1 MQIILS
7 HSRADFGAL
16 ASLILARH
24 LYPQGHIY
32 LIGRAE
38 PRTREFIVQNS
49 KRLNVHFEEEYHNE
63 PVELVVL
70 VGVREPHRLGKFSDL
85 VTQPY
90 VPVHIYDN
98 HQATHQSI
106 MGDFEFIE
114 ENGSSVTV
122 LRRVLQQKK
131 IDVSTFEAT
140 LSLLGL
146 YEDTGSLTYSSTTCE
161 DFLTAAY
168 MLKVGGR
175 LEAVSILSQ
184 RRLSSEQK
192 SLVEQLLCSASYCKI
207 AGRQCLFVAAQIDYH
222 LDDLSSVADQIME
235 VENPEVLF
243 CVINMAKR
251 SYIVARSLPASIDV
265 FAILHELGGAGH
277 ATSAFACVK
286 LHSLDKLIE
295 EIKNIAESRAPRL
308 LVAQDIMSAP
318 VEGLDTEEH
327 LTVAQA
333 AEKLQK
339 MSHSAVCACRGRQY
353 IGMLSR
359 ADIDKALL
367 HGLQNESA
375 ETYIN
380 QDCTAVAPD
389 TPISEVR
396 RILAENSL
404 GCAPVLDNGKLIG
417 IVSKIDILR
426 ALNTLENDRFVSR
439 RDNLVPVEFV
449 RLSAETLTL
458 LKRCGEIG
466 SEIGL
471 KIFAVGGFVR
481 DMLLHIANNDIDLVA
496 EGDGI
501 SFAKLLAE
509 RLGGVCKVHETFATA
524 QVCLPDGLK
533 LDVVTARTETYTRPA
548 ALPDV
553 QGSTLKQDLFRR
565 DFSINAMALQLDGD
579 NFGQLIDFFGAR
591 SDLEK
596 GTVRILHNLSFVDDP
611 TRIFRAIKFEQRYGF
626 HMDRN
631 TVHLLRSAVNMGL
644 VKMVSAERLGN
655 ELWQILQEPSPRS
668 SLIRMDELQVL
679 QTLDS
684 RLELSPAAR
693 AHLENGEILVREYR
707 DLLVKEE
714 ASLPLLYLNIL
725 LIDAL
730 PAADIANFIKT
741 YALFPGS
748 AHKLLILESAQM
760 IKLLKRLADP
770 QLSKSEL
777 YQMLKKYSLEGNICL
792 AAHSDDPLIKSRI
805 ADFVRVLRFIEPPIK
820 GADLIK
826 MGYKPGPQFSQ
837 ILQWTL
843 QECLEERISSKEEA
857 ERAVLSAFPLP
868 N

>member
-7 HSRADFGAL
+7 HSRTDFNAL
-16 ASLILARH
+16 ASLVLARR
-24 LYPQGHIY
+24 LYPEGKIY
-32 LIGRAE
+32 LIGKAE
-38 PRTREFIVQNS
+38 PKTREFIVQNS
-49 KRLNVHFEEEYHNE
+49 KFLDLVEEEDYHNE

-90 VPVHIYDN
+90 IPVHIYDN
-98 HQATHQSI
+98 HKATHQSI
-106 MGDFEFIE
+106 MGDLESIE
-114 ENGSSVTV
+114 ENGSTVTV
-122 LRRVLQQKK
+122 LLHEVQKRN
-131 IDVSTFEAT
+131 INLSAAEAT
-140 LSLLGL
+140 LCLLGL
-146 YEDTGSLTYSSTTCE
+146 YEETGSLTYSGTTYE
-161 DFLTAAY
+161 DILAAAY
-168 MLKVGGR
+168 MVKQGGS
-175 LEAVSILSQ
+175 LEAVSLLGQ
-184 RRLSSEQK
+184 RRLTAEQK
-192 SLVEQLLCSASYCKI
+192 LLVEKLLGSIQYWKV
-207 AGRQCLFVAAQIDYH
+207 AGRQCMFVSAQIDEH

-251 SYIVARSLPASIDV
+251 SYIVARSLPASLDV
-265 FAILHELGGAGH
+265 FAVLRELGGAGH
-277 ATSAFACVK
+277 STSAFACVK
-286 LHSLDKLIE
+286 LHALDKLIE
-295 EIKNIAESRAPRL
+295 EIKSIAESRAPR
-308 LVAQDIMSAP
+308 VVTAQDMMSSP
-318 VEGLDTEEH
+318 VEGLNLEEH

-339 MSHSAVCACRGRQY
+339 MSHSAVCACRNQRFV
-353 IGMLSR
+353 GMLSR
-359 ADIDKALL
+359 ADIDKALG
-367 HGLQNESA
+367 HGLQREPV

-380 QDCTAVAPD
+380 QDCATVEPTTTMA
-389 TPISEVR
+389 EVR
-396 RILAENSL
+396 RILTENAL
-404 GCAPVLDNGKLIG
+404 GCAPVLDKGQLVG
-417 IVSKIDILR
+417 IVSKSDILR
-426 ALNTLENDRFVSR
+426 ALNSFANDNFTGGTN
-439 RDNLVPVEFV
+439 NLVPVEFV
-449 RLSAETLTL
+449 RLKAETLTL

-466 SEIGL
+466 AEVGL

-501 SFAKLLAE
+501 AFAKVLAQQ
-509 RLGGVCKVHETFATA
+509 LHGICKVHETFATA

-565 DFSINAMALQLDGD
+565 DFSINAMALQLDPD

-596 GTVRILHNLSFVDDP
+596 GVVRILHNLSFVDDP

-644 VKMVSAERLGN
+644 VKMVSPERLGN
-655 ELWQILQEPSPRS
+655 ELWQILQEPSPRN

-684 RLELSPAAR
+684 RLELSETAR

-707 DLLVKEE
+707 DLLLQEE

-725 LIDAL
+725 LLDSL
-730 PAADIANFIKT
+730 PPEDIAKFIKT

-748 AHKLLILESAQM
+748 AHKLLILTKDKIEQ
-760 IKLLKRLADP
+760 LLATLGSPEIGNAAIF
-770 QLSKSEL
+770 KSL
-777 YQMLKKYSLEGNICL
+777 CKYSLEGVICL
-792 AAHSDDPLIKSRI
+792 ASHSDDSLVKKRI
-805 ADFVRVLRFIEPPIK
+805 ADYVRFLRFVEPPLK
-820 GADLIK
+820 GADLID
-826 MGYKPGPQFSQ
+826 MGYKPGPQFAQ
-837 ILQWTL
+837 ILKWTL
-843 QECLEERISSKEEA
+843 QERLEGRLNSAAEARQAVANTFPIS
-857 ERAVLSAFPLP
+857 
-868 N
+868 

>member
-7 HSRADFGAL
+7 HSRTDFGAL

-24 LYPQGHIY
+24 LYPQGKIY

-49 KRLNVHFEEEYHNE
+49 KRLDIHFEDEYNNE

-90 VPVHIYDN
+90 LPVHIYDN
-98 HQATHQSI
+98 HKATHQSI
-106 MGDFEFIE
+106 MGDFECIE

-122 LRRVLQQKK
+122 LRQALQRKK
-131 IDVSTFEAT
+131 IAVSPFEAT
-140 LSLLGL
+140 LCLLGL

-161 DFLTAAY
+161 DFFTAAH
-168 MLKVGGR
+168 MVQSGGV
-175 LEAVSILSQ
+175 LEAVSVLSQ
-184 RRLSSEQK
+184 RRLSAEQK
-192 SLVEQLLCSASYCKI
+192 LLVEQLLCSVSYCKI
-207 AGRQCLFVAAQIDYH
+207 AGRQCLFVSAQIDNH

-243 CVINMAKR
+243 CVVNMAKR

-265 FAILHELGGAGH
+265 FSVLHELGGAGH
-277 ATSAFACVK
+277 STSAFACVK
-286 LHSLDKLIE
+286 LHSLDKLVE
-295 EIKNIAESRAPRL
+295 GIKNIAESRAPRL
-308 LVAQDIMSAP
+308 PVAQDIMSAP
-318 VEGLDTEEH
+318 VEGLDIEEH

-339 MSHSAVCACRGRQY
+339 MSHSAVCVCRGHRY
-353 IGMLSR
+353 VGMLAR

-367 HGLQNESA
+367 HGLQDEPA

-380 QDCTAVAPD
+380 QDCAAVAPD
-389 TPISEVR
+389 TSISEVR

-404 GCAPVLDNGKLIG
+404 GCAPVLDKSELVG

-426 ALNTLENDRFVSR
+426 ALNTLENDNFVSR
-439 RDNLVPVEFV
+439 QANLVPVEFV
-449 RLSAETLTL
+449 RLRSETLTL

-466 SEIGL
+466 AEIGL

-501 SFAKLLAE
+501 AFAKRLAE

-644 VKMVSAERLGN
+644 VKMVSAERLGS

-684 RLELSPAAR
+684 RLELSPAAC

-707 DLLVKEE
+707 DILLKEE

-725 LIDAL
+725 LIDSL
-730 PAADIANFIKT
+730 PAADIAGFIKT

-748 AHKLLILESAQM
+748 AHKLLILDATPM
-760 IKLLKRLADP
+760 ADLLSRLADP
-770 QLSKSEL
+770 NLGKAELCQILS
-777 YQMLKKYSLEGNICL
+777 QYSLEGIICL
-792 AAHSDDPLIKSRI
+792 AAHSDESLVKSRI
-805 ADFVRVLRFIEPPIK
+805 ADFIRVLRFVEPPLK
-820 GADLIK
+820 GSDLIK
-826 MGYKPGPQFSQ
+826 MGYKPSPQFSQ
-837 ILQWTL
+837 ILKWVL
-843 QECLEERISSKEEA
+843 RERLEERLSSKEEA
-857 ERAVLSAFPLP
+857 EKAVAAAFPLP
-868 N
+868 